1 MITIILLLVMLTCV
15 FFGFR
20 QKGEVLVIPVA
31 TLFAF
36 TQLRGSMPGAPA
48 GFGEL
53 SFFHKFGHYLCFLDV
68 QATCLVSSLMFS
80 LPWRH

>member
-1 MITIILLLVMLTCV
+1 LIDFTGLITLILLLVMLTCV

-20 QKGEVLVIPVA
+20 QKGEVLVVPVA

-53 SFFHKFGHYLCFLDV
+53 FFFHKFVHYLCF
-68 QATCLVSSLMFS
+68 F
-80 LPWRH
+80 